1 MHLRHLLLTGAAVLT
16 TLVTYAQTPAPQAE
30 KHRLTRQQ
38 RDARRAEHKAKL
50 AAMSPAE
57 RQAFKQAHRERREAK
72 LAAMTPEQR
81 ERVLERH
88 RQRKEHRKGSR
99 G

>member
-1 MHLRHLLLTGAAVLT
+1 MSLRHLLLTSAAVMT
-16 TLVTYAQTPAPQAE
+16 TLVTFAQTPAPQAE
-30 KHRLTRQQ
+30 KHRLTSQQ
-38 RDARRAEHKAKL
+38 RAARKAERKAKF

-57 RQAFKQAHRERREAK
+57 RQAFRQAHRERREAK

-88 RQRKEHRKGSR
+88 RQRKAHRKGGR